1 MEFVLNV
8 AHLLNKQN
16 RLFVYG
22 GKGVFGTWGKVV
34 SSLAGDF
41 TINSG
46 RLLEFSLF
54 SERWLSICCTYVEGF
69 LSGGHEN
76 QKSPHR
82 FPSGASQAL

>member
-1 MEFVLNV
+1 MEFVLNI
-8 AHLLNKQN
+8 AHFLKKQN
-16 RLFVYG
+16 RLFVYV
-22 GKGVFGTWGKVV
+22 GKGVLGTWGKVV

-46 RLLEFSLF
+46 RLLELSLF

-76 QKSPHR
+76 
-82 FPSGASQAL
+82 